1 MLDKAK
7 IWVHNAILHLE
18 TEFSKLQVG
27 RANPALVEDILVENY
42 WSMQAI
48 KNIASIW
55 TMDAQTIS
63 IKPWDKTI
71 IWAIWKAI
79 SNSGLGLNPQNMADS
94 IMIKIPALTEE
105 RRIELTKIAKK
116 VLEEAKISIR
126 NIRQDIH
133 KEIKRNE
140 DDKEIS
146 EDEAKDL
153 QNDLQKIIDD
163 WNRKADDLLKI
174 KDTDIMKI

>member
-7 IWVHNAILHLE
+7 TWVHKAIVHLE

-27 RANPALVEDILVENY
+27 RANPALVEDILVESY
-42 WSMQAI
+42 GSMQAI
-48 KNIASIW
+48 KNVASVW
-55 TMDAQTIS
+55 VMDSQTIS
-63 IKPWDKTI
+63 IKPWDKGV

-79 SNSGLGLNPQNMADS
+79 SNSGLGLNPQSMADS
-94 IMIKIPALTEE
+94 ILIKIPALTEE
-105 RRIELTKIAKK
+105 RRKELTKVAKK
-116 VLEEAKISIR
+116 FLEEAKISIR
-126 NIRQDIH
+126 NVRQDIH

-146 EDEAKDL
+146 EDQSKDL
-153 QNDLQKIIDD
+153 QGDLQKIVDE
-163 WNRKADDLLKI
+163 WNKQADELLKI